1 MCACDVASVELVRL
15 LLSRGSSP
23 NAHKG
28 NPTDMRSLEVWG
40 MELWNLGLGRYGT
53 WGCESMGEWEC
64 GGMELGCVKVWENG
78 NVEVWSLGV

>member
-28 NPTDMRSLEVWG
+28 NPTDMQSLEVWG
-40 MELWNLGLGRYGT
+40 ME
-53 WGCESMGEWEC
+53 
-64 GGMELGCVKVWENG
+64 
-78 NVEVWSLGV
+78 VWSLSV

>member
-28 NPTDMRSLEVWG
+28 NRTDMQSLEVWG
-40 MELWNLGLGRYGT
+40 MELWNQGLGRYGA
-53 WGCESMGEWEC
+53 
-64 GGMELGCVKVWENG
+64 
-78 NVEVWSLGV
+78 